1 MSVDGDGV
9 YVVDVYFFRGGYLIW
24 YIYCFFFYYELYM
37 GIVVVDKKNNLF
49 INFLYGLYVWLC
61 FIFLDF

>member
-37 GIVVVDKKNNLF
+37 GIVVVDRKNNLI
-49 INFLYGLYVWLC
+49 INFLYGLYDYVLY
-61 FIFLDF
+61 F